1 MQQQIIIS
9 NDIEHDLATAV
20 AESEHDCVFVLTDD
34 TTHECCLPKVA
45 ALLAQYDAVPIT
57 IAHGDQHKTLAA
69 LGDVWTALQQGG
81 ATRHSL
87 LINLGGGMITDLGG
101 FAAATFK
108 RGINFINIPTTLLAM
123 VDAAVGGKTG
133 INFGGLKNE
142 IGAFADAR
150 FVIINTCF
158 LDTLDA
164 ENLCSGYAEMLK
176 HALISDERMWAEHVN
191 FDLSQPDLAE
201 LQHMVAESI
210 SVKERIVAEDP
221 HEHGIRKAL
230 NFGHTIGHA
239 LEEFALQQA
248 GGAVVSTAPTKQLTP
263 GGAVVSTA
271 PTKQLT
277 PGGAVVSTAPTKQ
290 LTSGGA
296 VVSARLLPLA
306 RARTAPK
313 NTLLHGYAVAFGLI
327 GELYMSARKAGFPT
341 ERLHQTTRF
350 IRENYAQT
358 EFTCNDYPTL
368 LNLMRHDKKNTSGVI
383 NFTLLHNIGDIRIN
397 QTATDEEICEA
408 LDFIRE
414 GY

>member
-20 AESEHDCVFVLTDD
+20 AESEHDRVFVLTDD

-142 IGAFADAR
+142 VGAFADAR

-201 LQHMVAESI
+201 LQRMVAESI
-210 SVKERIVAEDP
+210 AVKERIVAEDP

-248 GGAVVSTAPTKQLTP
+248 GGAVVSARLLPLARARTAPNSQLTP

-271 PTKQLT
+271 PTNQT
-277 PGGAVVSTAPTKQ
+277 MGGAVVSIAP
-290 LTSGGA
+290 
-296 VVSARLLPLA
+296 VNRP
-306 RARTAPK
+306 
-313 NTLLHGYAVAFGLI
+313 LLHGYAVAFGLI

-383 NFTLLHNIGDIRIN
+383 NFTLLHDIGDIRIN

>member
-9 NDIEHDLATAV
+9 NDIEHDLATAI
-20 AESEHDCVFVLTDD
+20 AESEHDRVFVLTDD

-57 IAHGDQHKTLAA
+57 IPHGDQHKTLSA

-150 FVIINTCF
+150 FVIINTSF
-158 LDTLDA
+158 LDTLAA

-201 LQHMVAESI
+201 LQRMVAESI
-210 SVKERIVAEDP
+210 AVKERIVAEDP

-248 GGAVVSTAPTKQLTP
+248 GGAVVSTAPINQTT
-263 GGAVVSTA
+263 GGTA
-271 PTKQLT
+271 I
-277 PGGAVVSTAPTKQ
+277 S
-290 LTSGGA
+290 
-296 VVSARLLPLA
+296 SALGNRP
-306 RARTAPK
+306 
-313 NTLLHGYAVAFGLI
+313 LLHGYAVAFGLI

-368 LNLMRHDKKNTSGVI
+368 LDLMRHDKKNTAGVI

>member
-1 MQQQIIIS
+1 MQQQVIVS
-9 NDIEHDLATAV
+9 NDIEHDLATAI
-20 AESEHDCVFVLTDD
+20 AESEHDRVFVLTDD

-87 LINLGGGMITDLGG
+87 LINLGGGMITDLSG

-201 LQHMVAESI
+201 LQRMVAESI
-210 SVKERIVAEDP
+210 AVKERIVAEDP

-248 GGAVVSTAPTKQLTP
+248 GGAVVSTAPKNELTS

-271 PTKQLT
+271 PNN
-277 PGGAVVSTAPTKQ
+277 Q

-296 VVSARLLPLA
+296 VVSTAPNNQL
-306 RARTAPK
+306 APK
-313 NTLLHGYAVAFGLI
+313 NRPLLHGYAVAFGLI

-341 ERLHQTTRF
+341 ERLHQTARF

>member
-1 MQQQIIIS
+1 MQQRVIIS
-9 NDIEHDLATAV
+9 QDIEHDLTQAI
-20 AESEHDCVFVLTDD
+20 AETEHDRVFVLTDD
-34 TTHECCLPKVA
+34 ITQECCLPKVA
-45 ALLAQYDAVPIT
+45 VLFAKHNATTIT
-57 IAHGDQHKTLAA
+57 IRHDDTNKTLATLA
-69 LGDVWTALQQGG
+69 DVWTALQQGG

-87 LINLGGGMITDLGG
+87 LVNLGGGMVTDLGG

-142 IGAFADAR
+142 VGAFANAR
-150 FVIINTCF
+150 YVIVNTCF
-158 LDTLDA
+158 LDTLDTA
-164 ENLCSGYAEMLK
+164 NLCSGYAEMLK
-176 HALISDERMWAEHVN
+176 HSLISNAQMWAEHVN
-191 FDLSQPDLAE
+191 FDILQPDLAE
-201 LQHMVAESI
+201 LQRMVAASI
-210 SVKERIVAEDP
+210 AVKEHIVADDP

-239 LEEFALQQA
+239 LEEFSMQQ
-248 GGAVVSTAPTKQLTP
+248 P

-271 PTKQLT
+271 PTKQE
-277 PGGAVVSTAPTKQ
+277 AQK
-290 LTSGGA
+290 GGA

-327 GELYMSARKAGFPT
+327 GELYISARKAGFPT
-341 ERLHQTTRF
+341 ARLHQTARF
-350 IRENYAQT
+350 IRENYGAVA
-358 EFTCNDYPTL
+358 FTCDDYPTL
-368 LNLMRHDKKNTSGVI
+368 LNLMRHDKKNTSGTI
-383 NFTLLHNIGDIRIN
+383 NFTLLHDIGDIRIN
-397 QTATDEEICEA
+397 QTATDEEIREA

>member
-20 AESEHDCVFVLTDD
+20 AESEHDRVFVLTDD

-142 IGAFADAR
+142 VGAFADAR

-176 HALISDERMWAEHVN
+176 HALISNEHMWAEHVN

-201 LQHMVAESI
+201 LQRMVAESI
-210 SVKERIVAEDP
+210 AVKERIVAEDP

-248 GGAVVSTAPTKQLTP
+248 GGAVVSTAPENKSTP
-263 GGAVVSTA
+263 GDAVVSI
-271 PTKQLT
+271 
-277 PGGAVVSTAPTKQ
+277 S
-290 LTSGGA
+290 
-296 VVSARLLPLA
+296 
-306 RARTAPK
+306 PK
-313 NTLLHGYAVAFGLI
+313 NRPLLHGYAVAFGLI

-341 ERLHQTTRF
+341 ERLHQTARF

-358 EFTCNDYPTL
+358 EFTCNEYPTL
-368 LNLMRHDKKNTSGVI
+368 LDLMRHDKKNTSGVI

>member
-20 AESEHDCVFVLTDD
+20 AESEHDRVFVLTDD

-201 LQHMVAESI
+201 LQRMVAESI
-210 SVKERIVAEDP
+210 AVKERIVAEDP

-248 GGAVVSTAPTKQLTP
+248 GGAVVSTAPENKPTP
-263 GGAVVSTA
+263 SDAVVSTA
-271 PTKQLT
+271 PGNR
-277 PGGAVVSTAPTKQ
+277 P
-290 LTSGGA
+290 
-296 VVSARLLPLA
+296 
-306 RARTAPK
+306 
-313 NTLLHGYAVAFGLI
+313 LLHGYAVAFGLI

-341 ERLHQTTRF
+341 ERLHQTARF

>member
-20 AESEHDCVFVLTDD
+20 AESEHNRVFVLTDD

-142 IGAFADAR
+142 VGAFADAR

-191 FDLSQPDLAE
+191 FDLSQPNLAE
-201 LQHMVAESI
+201 LQRMVAESI
-210 SVKERIVAEDP
+210 AVKERIVAEDP

-248 GGAVVSTAPTKQLTP
+248 GGAVVS
-263 GGAVVSTA
+263 
-271 PTKQLT
+271 
-277 PGGAVVSTAPTKQ
+277 
-290 LTSGGA
+290 
-296 VVSARLLPLA
+296 ARLLPLA
-306 RARTAPK
+306 RARTAPNSQLTSGGAVVSTAPENK
-313 NTLLHGYAVAFGLI
+313 PTPGDAVVSISPKKRPLLHGYAVAFGLI

>member
-20 AESEHDCVFVLTDD
+20 AESEHDRVFVLTDD

-45 ALLAQYDAVPIT
+45 TLLAQYDAVPIT

-191 FDLSQPDLAE
+191 FDLSQPNLAE
-201 LQHMVAESI
+201 LQRMVAESI
-210 SVKERIVAEDP
+210 AVKERIVAEDP

-248 GGAVVSTAPTKQLTP
+248 
-263 GGAVVSTA
+263 
-271 PTKQLT
+271 
-277 PGGAVVSTAPTKQ
+277 
-290 LTSGGA
+290 GGA

-327 GELYMSARKAGFPT
+327 GELYMSARKADFPT
-341 ERLHQTTRF
+341 ERLHQMTRF

>member
-9 NDIEHDLATAV
+9 NDIEHDLATAI
-20 AESEHDCVFVLTDD
+20 AGSEHDRVFVLTDD
-34 TTHECCLPKVA
+34 TTHKCCLPKVA
-45 ALLAQYDAVPIT
+45 ALFAQYDTVPIT

-191 FDLSQPDLAE
+191 FDLSQPDLTE
-201 LQHMVAESI
+201 LQRMVAESI
-210 SVKERIVAEDP
+210 AVKERIVAEDP

-248 GGAVVSTAPTKQLTP
+248 TLSGGAVVSTAPNNQTT
-263 GGAVVSTA
+263 GGAAISIA
-271 PTKQLT
+271 PEKK
-277 PGGAVVSTAPTKQ
+277 P
-290 LTSGGA
+290 
-296 VVSARLLPLA
+296 
-306 RARTAPK
+306 
-313 NTLLHGYAVAFGLI
+313 LLHGYAVAFGLI

-341 ERLHQTTRF
+341 ERLHQTARF

-383 NFTLLHNIGDIRIN
+383 NFTLLHDIGDIRIN
-397 QTATDEEICEA
+397 QTATDEEIREA

>member
-20 AESEHDCVFVLTDD
+20 AESEHDRVFVLTDD

-210 SVKERIVAEDP
+210 AVKERIVAEDP

-248 GGAVVSTAPTKQLTP
+248 GGAVVSTAPTNQTT
-263 GGAVVSTA
+263 GSTA
-271 PTKQLT
+271 ISSA
-277 PGGAVVSTAPTKQ
+277 PGNRP
-290 LTSGGA
+290 
-296 VVSARLLPLA
+296 
-306 RARTAPK
+306 
-313 NTLLHGYAVAFGLI
+313 LLHGYAVAFGLI

-341 ERLHQTTRF
+341 ERLHQTARF

-383 NFTLLHNIGDIRIN
+383 NFTLLHNIGYIRIN

>member
-20 AESEHDCVFVLTDD
+20 AGSEHDRVFVLTDD

-45 ALLAQYDAVPIT
+45 ALLAQYDAMPIT

-191 FDLSQPDLAE
+191 FDLLQPDLAE
-201 LQHMVAESI
+201 LQRMVAESI
-210 SVKERIVAEDP
+210 AVKERIVAEDP

-248 GGAVVSTAPTKQLTP
+248 GGAVVS
-263 GGAVVSTA
+263 
-271 PTKQLT
+271 
-277 PGGAVVSTAPTKQ
+277 
-290 LTSGGA
+290 
-296 VVSARLLPLA
+296 ARLLPLA
-306 RARTAPK
+306 RARTAP
-313 NTLLHGYAVAFGLI
+313 NNQLTSGGAVVSTAPNNQLTPGNRPLLHGYAVAFGLI
-327 GELYMSARKAGFPT
+327 GELYMSARKADFPT
-341 ERLHQTTRF
+341 ERLHQTARF

>member
-9 NDIEHDLATAV
+9 NDIVHDLATAI
-20 AESEHDCVFVLTDD
+20 AESEHDRVFVLTDD
-34 TTHECCLPKVA
+34 TTHECCLPKVT

-201 LQHMVAESI
+201 LQRMVAESI
-210 SVKERIVAEDP
+210 AVKERIVAEDP

-239 LEEFALQQA
+239 LEEFALQQS
-248 GGAVVSTAPTKQLTP
+248 GGAVVSTAPTNQTT

-271 PTKQLT
+271 PEKK
-277 PGGAVVSTAPTKQ
+277 P
-290 LTSGGA
+290 
-296 VVSARLLPLA
+296 
-306 RARTAPK
+306 
-313 NTLLHGYAVAFGLI
+313 LLHGYAVAFGLI

-341 ERLHQTTRF
+341 ERLHQTARF

-358 EFTCNDYPTL
+358 EFTCNDYPIL

-397 QTATDEEICEA
+397 QTATDEEIREA

>member
-1 MQQQIIIS
+1 MQQQVIVS
-9 NDIEHDLATAV
+9 NDIEHDLATAI
-20 AESEHDCVFVLTDD
+20 AESEHDRVFVLTDD

-45 ALLAQYDAVPIT
+45 ALLAQYDAMPIT

-201 LQHMVAESI
+201 LQRMVAESI
-210 SVKERIVAEDP
+210 AVKERIVAEDP

-248 GGAVVSTAPTKQLTP
+248 GGAVVSTAPTNQTTW
-263 GGAVVSTA
+263 GTA
-271 PTKQLT
+271 I
-277 PGGAVVSTAPTKQ
+277 S
-290 LTSGGA
+290 S
-296 VVSARLLPLA
+296 
-306 RARTAPK
+306 APK
-313 NTLLHGYAVAFGLI
+313 KRPLLHGYAVAFGLI

-341 ERLHQTTRF
+341 ERLHQTARF

-397 QTATDEEICEA
+397 QTATDEEIREA

>member
-20 AESEHDCVFVLTDD
+20 AESEHDRVFVLTDD

-69 LGDVWTALQQGG
+69 LGDVWTALQHGG

-201 LQHMVAESI
+201 LQRMVAESI
-210 SVKERIVAEDP
+210 AVKERIVAEDP

-248 GGAVVSTAPTKQLTP
+248 GGAVVSTAPTNQTT
-263 GGAVVSTA
+263 GGAAIS
-271 PTKQLT
+271 P
-277 PGGAVVSTAPTKQ
+277 
-290 LTSGGA
+290 
-296 VVSARLLPLA
+296 
-306 RARTAPK
+306 APK
-313 NTLLHGYAVAFGLI
+313 NRPLLHGYAVAFGLI

-341 ERLHQTTRF
+341 ERLHQTARF

-383 NFTLLHNIGDIRIN
+383 NFTLLHNIGNIRIN

>member
-20 AESEHDCVFVLTDD
+20 AESEHDRVFVLTDD

-45 ALLAQYDAVPIT
+45 TLLAQYDAVPIT
-57 IAHGDQHKTLAA
+57 IPHGDQHKTLAA

-87 LINLGGGMITDLGG
+87 LINLGGGMVTDLGG
-101 FAAATFK
+101 FAATTFK

-133 INFGGLKNE
+133 VNFGGLKNE
-142 IGAFADAR
+142 VGAFADAR

-201 LQHMVAESI
+201 LQRMVAESI
-210 SVKERIVAEDP
+210 AVKERIVAEDP

-248 GGAVVSTAPTKQLTP
+248 GGAVVSARLLPLARARTAPTNQTT
-263 GGAVVSTA
+263 GNT
-271 PTKQLT
+271 
-277 PGGAVVSTAPTKQ
+277 
-290 LTSGGA
+290 

-313 NTLLHGYAVAFGLI
+313 KRPLLHGYAVAFGLI

-341 ERLHQTTRF
+341 ERLHQTARF

-397 QTATDEEICEA
+397 QTATDEEIREA

>member
-20 AESEHDCVFVLTDD
+20 AESEHDRVFVLTDD

-150 FVIINTCF
+150 FVIINTSF

-191 FDLSQPDLAE
+191 FDLSQPDLSE
-201 LQHMVAESI
+201 LQRMVAESI
-210 SVKERIVAEDP
+210 AVKERIVAEDP

-248 GGAVVSTAPTKQLTP
+248 GGAVVS
-263 GGAVVSTA
+263 
-271 PTKQLT
+271 
-277 PGGAVVSTAPTKQ
+277 
-290 LTSGGA
+290 
-296 VVSARLLPLA
+296 ARLLPLA
-306 RARTAPK
+306 RARTAP
-313 NTLLHGYAVAFGLI
+313 NNQLTSGGAVVSTAPNNQLTPGNRPLLHGYAVAFGLI

-341 ERLHQTTRF
+341 ERLHQTARF

-397 QTATDEEICEA
+397 QTATDEEIREA

>member
-1 MQQQIIIS
+1 MQQRVIIS
-9 NDIEHDLATAV
+9 QDIEHDLAQAI
-20 AESEHDCVFVLTDD
+20 AETENDRVFVLTDD
-34 TTHECCLPKVA
+34 ITQECCLPKVA
-45 ALLAQYDAVPIT
+45 VLFAKHNATIIT
-57 IAHGDQHKTLAA
+57 IRHDDTNKTLATLA
-69 LGDVWTALQQGG
+69 DVWTALQRGG

-87 LINLGGGMITDLGG
+87 LVNLGGGMVTDLGG

-142 IGAFADAR
+142 VGAFANAR
-150 FVIINTCF
+150 YVIVNTCF
-158 LDTLDA
+158 LDTLDTA
-164 ENLCSGYAEMLK
+164 NLCSGYAEMLK
-176 HALISDERMWAEHVN
+176 HSLISNAHMWAEHVN
-191 FDLSQPDLAE
+191 FNLSQPDLTE
-201 LQHMVAESI
+201 LQRMVAESI
-210 SVKERIVAEDP
+210 AVKERIVAEDP

-248 GGAVVSTAPTKQLTP
+248 TPSGGAVVSTAPINQTTGGAVVSTAPTNQTT
-263 GGAVVSTA
+263 GSTA
-271 PTKQLT
+271 I
-277 PGGAVVSTAPTKQ
+277 SN
-290 LTSGGA
+290 
-296 VVSARLLPLA
+296 
-306 RARTAPK
+306 APK
-313 NTLLHGYAVAFGLI
+313 NRPLLHGYAVAFGLI

-350 IRENYAQT
+350 IRKNYAQT

-368 LNLMRHDKKNTSGVI
+368 LNLMRHDKKNTSGTI

-397 QTATDEEICEA
+397 QTATDEEIREA

>member
-20 AESEHDCVFVLTDD
+20 AESEHDRVFVLTDD

-69 LGDVWTALQQGG
+69 LGDVWTALQHGG

-201 LQHMVAESI
+201 LQRMVAESI
-210 SVKERIVAEDP
+210 AVKERIVAEDP

-248 GGAVVSTAPTKQLTP
+248 GGAVVSARLLPLARARTAPNN
-263 GGAVVSTA
+263 
-271 PTKQLT
+271 
-277 PGGAVVSTAPTKQ
+277 Q

-296 VVSARLLPLA
+296 AISARLLPLA

-341 ERLHQTTRF
+341 ERLHQTARF

-383 NFTLLHNIGDIRIN
+383 NFTLLHNIGNIRIN

>member
-9 NDIEHDLATAV
+9 NDIEHDLTTAV
-20 AESEHDCVFVLTDD
+20 AESEHDRVFVLTDD

-201 LQHMVAESI
+201 LQRMVAESI
-210 SVKERIVAEDP
+210 AVKERIVAEDP

-248 GGAVVSTAPTKQLTP
+248 TPSGGAVVSTAPTNQTT
-263 GGAVVSTA
+263 GGTA
-271 PTKQLT
+271 I
-277 PGGAVVSTAPTKQ
+277 S
-290 LTSGGA
+290 
-296 VVSARLLPLA
+296 SALGNRP
-306 RARTAPK
+306 
-313 NTLLHGYAVAFGLI
+313 LLHGYAVAFGLI

-341 ERLHQTTRF
+341 ERLHQTARF